1 MMKIGIDYFAASTHA
16 PGIGRYGR
24 ELVRALVRLSDC
36 PELLLWS
43 WGRGESLGEN
53 ALGLAGPDVVHQ
65 AKRVSIRLPQR
76 AAGVLQKIT
85 GKGPEALCG
94 PLDIFH
100 RMTPFTPAL
109 GRSVAHRPRQVQPLL
124 ELPAPGSSGESEL
137 RNALL
142 EMDAIVCG
150 SRAGAQ
156 QAIEQLGLPAE
167 RVHAVTTGADHWL
180 RDTAPLTAGSLQQAG
195 PPQLLVLGAISEARR
210 PLGILSAFEA
220 LIEYKPHSNT
230 KLVFCG
236 RGGDLANAFRDAL
249 AASPVAHAVSWIDD
263 PVEED
268 LPALVAG
275 STALIHMSAGEL
287 SPITP
292 LEALTFGA
300 AVVASDLPAFREVLA
315 TTPGAFLMPSD
326 TPDDPAELARAM
338 QAAIES
344 GVDQSAREQRMI
356 QAQKYTWRANAEE
369 TLALWRALTPPRS

>member
-1 MMKIGIDYFAASTHA
+1 
-16 PGIGRYGR
+16 
-24 ELVRALVRLSDC
+24 
-36 PELLLWS
+36 
-43 WGRGESLGEN
+43 
-53 ALGLAGPDVVHQ
+53 
-65 AKRVSIRLPQR
+65 
-76 AAGVLQKIT
+76 
-85 GKGPEALCG
+85 
-94 PLDIFH
+94 
-100 RMTPFTPAL
+100 
-109 GRSVAHRPRQVQPLL
+109 
-124 ELPAPGSSGESEL
+124 
-137 RNALL
+137 
-142 EMDAIVCG
+142 
-150 SRAGAQ
+150 
-156 QAIEQLGLPAE
+156 
-167 RVHAVTTGADHWL
+167 VTTGADHWL

-220 LIEYKPHSNT
+220 LIEYKLHSNT